1 MPAPQEF
8 IDRGELEN
16 RFGFHPA
23 TDETKRL
30 HQEVRE
36 GFIEFTDRLLAFL
49 PGGRERALVLTHLE
63 EASMWANAAIARNL
77 APLKLGE

>member
-1 MPAPQEF
+1 MPPMHQD
-8 IDRGELEN
+8 IDRSELEN

-23 TDETKRL
+23 TDVTKL
-30 HQEVRE
+30 KHQFVRE
-36 GFIEFTDRLLAFL
+36 SFIDFTGQLLAEL
-49 PGGRERALVLTHLE
+49 PNGREKALVITALE

>member
-1 MPAPQEF
+1 VAQVTQS
-8 IDRGELEN
+8 ELEN

-23 TDETKRL
+23 TDLTREK
-30 HQEVRE
+30 HQTVRE
-36 GFIEFTDRLLAFL
+36 SFIDFTSELLQII
-49 PGGRERALVLTHLE
+49 PDGREQALVITALE

>member
-1 MPAPQEF
+1 MGVQGAV
-8 IDRGELEN
+8 DRAELEN

-23 TDETKRL
+23 TDETREL
-30 HQEVRE
+30 HQQVRTS
-36 GFIEFTDRLLAFL
+36 FIEFTEELIGIL
-49 PGGRERALVLTHLE
+49 PEGREKSLVLTHLE

>member
-1 MPAPQEF
+1 MAQVTHS
-8 IDRGELEN
+8 ELEN

-23 TDETKRL
+23 TDQTREL
-30 HQEVRE
+30 HQNVRE
-36 GFIEFTDRLLAFL
+36 SFIDFTSELLSFL
-49 PGGRERALVLTHLE
+49 PDGREQALVVTALE

>member
-1 MPAPQEF
+1 MPPQHQ
-8 IDRGELEN
+8 DLSRDELEN

-23 TDETKRL
+23 TDETREL
-30 HQEVRE
+30 HQQVRE
-36 GFIEFTDRLLAFL
+36 GFIEFSERLLAFL
-49 PGGRERALVLTHLE
+49 PGGREKALVVTALE